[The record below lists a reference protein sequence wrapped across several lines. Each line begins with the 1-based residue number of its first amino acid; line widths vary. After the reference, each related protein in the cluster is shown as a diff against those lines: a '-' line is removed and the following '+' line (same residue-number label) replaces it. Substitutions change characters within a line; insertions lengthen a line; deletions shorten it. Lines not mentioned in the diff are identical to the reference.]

1 MSSPVLPRGTSKV
14 FIQHLDAMKPLRF
27 LDLVKMIETD
37 LNGVLTHNHVKIN
50 EKIDGSALRFG
61 LDDRNKFFMESATS
75 PPMFYTGDFEKMTRA
90 KGYTNHIGAAFDNLL
105 YLMKNDLDIT
115 DILRKY
121 SENGIKIVGEV
132 LLPAL
137 ANKSTTL
144 TTTFVRIPYHT
155 HRLGRVWTFFP
166 FMVFD
171 GDGNRHQYEDTI
183 IGELLCISNAD
194 RRYVHP
200 MANMMGMIDLRHEIA
215 DLNVFLDHRNQPC
228 YDGVCEVLS
237 SRKKL
242 YRDQKIWMTCEI
254 LEHQKRFA
262 QVILDRINGGILGPY
277 FEGIVLE
284 FDDRTIVK
292 VTTPEFKSLPST
304 L

>member
-1 MSSPVLPRGTSKV
+1 MKSSDLAQGTPKV
-14 FIQHLDAMKPLRF
+14 FIQHLDAMKPLAF
-27 LDLVKMIETD
+27 LDLIKMIETH

-61 LDDRNKFFMESATS
+61 LNDRNKFFMESATS
-75 PPMFYTGDFEKMTRA
+75 PPMFYPGDFEKMARA
-90 KGYTNHIGAAFDNLL
+90 KGYTNHIGPAFDELL
-105 YLMKNDLDIT
+105 YLIKNDLDIT

-132 LLPAL
+132 LSPRL
-137 ANKSTTL
+137 ANRIDPLTN

-155 HRLGRVWTFFP
+155 HRLGKVWTFVP

-183 IGELLCISNAD
+183 IGELLGISNAD

-200 MANMMGMIDLRHEIA
+200 MANMMGIIDLRVSIQ
-215 DLNVFLDHRNQPC
+215 DLNYAIGESNVEYARNI
-228 YDGVCEVLS
+228 LK
-237 SRKKL
+237 SRKKADKHEKDDL
-242 YRDQKIWMTCEI
+242 INVIRGYQK
-254 LEHQKRFA
+254 HFA
-262 QVILDRINGGILGPY
+262 EVILGRINGGILGPY

-284 FDDRTIVK
+284 FEDRSSVK
-292 VTTPEFKSLPST
+292 ITTPEFKSLPST

>member
-1 MSSPVLPRGTSKV
+1 MSVTAPARGTSKV
-14 FIQHLDAMKPLRF
+14 FIQHLDAMKPLKF
-27 LDLVKMIETD
+27 LDLVKMIETN

-61 LDDRNKFFMESATS
+61 MDDRNKFFMESATS
-75 PPMFYTGDFEKMTRA
+75 PPMFYTGDFEKMARA
-90 KGYTNHIGAAFDNLL
+90 KGYTNHIGAAFDELL

-132 LLPAL
+132 LSPRL
-137 ANKSTTL
+137 ANKSDAL

-155 HRLGRVWTFFP
+155 HRLGRVWTFVP

-200 MANMMGMIDLRHEIA
+200 MANMMGMIDLRHEIVA
-215 DLNVFLDHRNQPC
+215 LNYAIGESNVTYAMSILK
-228 YDGVCEVLS
+228 
-237 SRKKL
+237 SRKKADKPMKADL
-242 YRDQKIWMTCEI
+242 IELI
-254 LEHQKRFA
+254 LVHQKRFA
-262 QVILDRINGGILGPY
+262 QVILDRINGGIFGPY

-284 FDDRTIVK
+284 FEDKSIVK
-292 VTTPEFKSLPST
+292 ITTPEFKSLPST